1 MDGDSQ
7 ITVYPVLDKEEQLDS
22 FMGEVSDND
31 IIYLKIEEQDEENPQ
46 SNPEPESSDTL
57 SYVVQANSVLD
68 ASRVLNS
75 GIKIVTLGDEQYFY
89 IPPSSDKS
97 GESSEVE
104 PQFIA
109 TQAIEVDEE
118 STVAHIE
125 ATSITEGI
133 EEISELSEAE
143 DGILKLEPYEM
154 IMLDDVEG
162 CKPVE
167 APKKFKCLY
176 KGCENFYSTSKL
188 LTVHLRNHIN
198 NKSFQCSYEGC
209 GKKFATNYSLTTHWR
224 THTGEKPYACRVCL
238 KSFKT
243 SGDLL
248 KHIRTHTGEKPF
260 ACPVEDCGKSF
271 TTSNIRKV
279 HVRSHTGERPYVC
292 DYPNCGKAFAS
303 STNYKNHAR
312 IHSGE
317 KPFACHVKGCDKKFT
332 EYSSLYK
339 HQAVHQTN
347 GEKNHECSYCKQKF
361 KSERT
366 LHVHQKVKHGILVS
380 PDGIQFLDLEL
391 VGLEWPH

>member
-1 MDGDSQ
+1 
-7 ITVYPVLDKEEQLDS
+7 
-22 FMGEVSDND
+22 MGEVSDND

-125 ATSITEGI
+125 ATSITE
-133 EEISELSEAE
+133 EAE

-167 APKKFKCLY
+167 APKKFKCTY
-176 KGCENFYSTSKL
+176 
-188 LTVHLRNHIN
+188 
-198 NKSFQCSYEGC
+198 
-209 GKKFATNYSLTTHWR
+209 ATIS
-224 THTGEKPYACRVCL
+224 
-238 KSFKT
+238 
-243 SGDLL
+243 
-248 KHIRTHTGEKPF
+248 
-260 ACPVEDCGKSF
+260 
-271 TTSNIRKV
+271 TTSHSNAATRDVAKNSPPIIR
-279 HVRSHTGERPYVC
+279 
-292 DYPNCGKAFAS
+292 
-303 STNYKNHAR
+303 
-312 IHSGE
+312 
-317 KPFACHVKGCDKKFT
+317 
-332 EYSSLYK
+332 
-339 HQAVHQTN
+339 
-347 GEKNHECSYCKQKF
+347 
-361 KSERT
+361 
-366 LHVHQKVKHGILVS
+366 
-380 PDGIQFLDLEL
+380 
-391 VGLEWPH
+391 